1 MYFRQFPLAGNTY
14 KRKEMKKSLIWLLT
28 IVMAITFG
36 ALLYFQIMYLENMV
50 KMRDAQFSE
59 SVMRSLSA
67 TSSFL
72 ERRETLHFL
81 EADINVIESSLYDDY
96 GKDGTTENL
105 KYSVES
111 PDGTVTNYTLSTQID
126 QSKTDPTKIKNLTR
140 LNDRERFG
148 YLNGMQNVESRYRA
162 MQEIIRSQYIYQ
174 KRLLDD
180 VILTILTDAGSRPV
194 IERADSTV
202 IKNFLTSELA
212 NNGLTVPFVFA
223 ITNTRN
229 AILYATD
236 GYDFNAT
243 RGVYS
248 QTLFPNTDNQYV
260 LNVEFPTKR
269 NYIFSSVRFIIP
281 TLAFTLI
288 LLVVFLYTIIVAFR
302 QKKLTEIKTDF
313 INNMTHELK
322 TPISTI
328 SLAGQMLSDDSV
340 RKSPSS
346 IKHLSEVITD
356 ESKRLR
362 FQVEKV
368 LQMSVLD
375 NSTSALKFSNVDA
388 NSIISNVVNTFK
400 IKVEKY
406 GGSIECVLGAND
418 SIIYVDEMQFT
429 NIIYN
434 LLDNAVKYMREDV
447 EPELK
452 ITTLDRD
459 ERHLEIRVADNGIG
473 IKKDDL
479 KRIFDKFYRVSTG
492 NRHDVKGF
500 GLGLAYVK
508 KMVTIFQGHINVESE
523 IGKGTTFIIGLP
535 LSQHTGDS
543 VETEI
548 NF

>member
-148 YLNGMQNVESRYRA
+148 YLNGMQNVESRYRD

-523 IGKGTTFIIGLP
+523 IGKGTTFIIDLP

>member
-50 KMRDAQFSE
+50 K
-59 SVMRSLSA
+59 
-67 TSSFL
+67 
-72 ERRETLHFL
+72 TLHFP

-148 YLNGMQNVESRYRA
+148 YLNGMQNVESRYRD

-236 GYDFNAT
+236 GYD
-243 RGVYS
+243 
-248 QTLFPNTDNQYV
+248 
-260 LNVEFPTKR
+260 
-269 NYIFSSVRFIIP
+269 
-281 TLAFTLI
+281 
-288 LLVVFLYTIIVAFR
+288 TIIVAFR